1 MKRLLLAT
9 AAFAALTTS
18 SSFAADMIVK
28 APVVHPSY
36 DWSGFYYGVN
46 VGSMRDAGTLNW
58 VNSVAPNSFT
68 HSGNDIFIS
77 GHVGVQ
83 WQFGSWV
90 LGIEGSANAPV
101 DPRYNTG
108 NPQVGCPNP
117 AFTCQARTTSFWTV
131 GPKLGY
137 AFDRWMVYGTGGY
150 ARGALQSKSFAT
162 ATGVTFDELS
172 QRAEGWFAGIGFDYS
187 VLCTSF
193 ADILVGM
200 EYQHVAF
207 DNVRFLS
214 PGDAFSP
221 AGVNRRDT
229 SNYHIDAVSARVTV
243 KMNPWTAPVVARY

>member
-1 MKRLLLAT
+1 MKKFLLAT
-9 AAFAALTTS
+9 AMTALAS
-18 SSFAADMIVK
+18 SGAWAADMIVK
-28 APVVHPSY
+28 APVVHSSY

-46 VGSMRDAGTLNW
+46 VGWMRDATTLNW
-58 VNSVAPNSFT
+58 VNSPVPNSFG